1 MKSVGDTV
9 LQKNDVLVEINA
21 ATAASLGLKSGSR
34 AVLTT
39 PKGKARV
46 IIRTTEGI
54 MPGLIALPRG
64 LGHTANDRFLAGKG
78 VNYNRLAGSVEDGA
92 TGHDAAWGIRARLAK
107 A

>member
-1 MKSVGDTV
+1 M
-9 LQKNDVLVEINA
+9 LQKNDVLVEVNP
-21 ATAASLGLKSGSR
+21 ATAASLGLRNGSS
-34 AVLTT
+34 AILST
-39 PKGKARV
+39 PKGKERV
-46 IIRTTEGI
+46 QVRATEGI

-78 VNYNRLAGSVEDGA
+78 VNYNRLAGPVEDGA